1 MHSPAPRPFMVFLL
15 AVLALASLTFV
26 LIGMPAK
33 NHAAPTAQK
42 VEPTALRFTATPVE
56 QSVFSVPTELL
67 VELIQLGSEEQEDQ
81 QENPQ
86 LATPDAVRLSIP
98 VDDELVEFDIKLN
111 ELVPPNGSVSY
122 TDDSGQHQVNPNQRN
137 LLGYHFIGV
146 SNSHQFSDGSQA
158 YIALS
163 ILPQQ
168 PDAAFA
174 LEETATVFQI
184 AGVLGVSNKKFS
196 ILGRENFSNAI
207 NLVAEASPQVELEL
221 SDVMRFDGELGAPRC
236 PGAIPNEGNTYS
248 PIPLAS
254 AADGGYGQ
262 RSVLYSVAE
271 AAQDA
276 NFEFVNNLGGPI
288 ATFGFMQQAFN
299 GVDAFWRS
307 QLRIRLR
314 VIYQHAWNVAAD
326 PYDGGPT
333 NSSGNYMAQGQAFF
347 ENSGVLT
354 SANFDLAQIFI
365 RNPAGQGGF
374 DLGPAIGV
382 SGYGA
387 CRFFPSVVLNYG
399 AANMPSLCGH
409 ELTHDMSLGHTNS
422 PANIMTATFAN
433 RTNYL
438 PEQISQ
444 LASFADGQ
452 MCFQAVTDE
461 RAAPGAIN
469 LQEINLREQL
479 PESVYSPDAGDQI
492 PLRWSLPNGGGI
504 VQSYQVYRAST
515 SVGCS
520 DAPFAT
526 TASEFFVDT
535 LPERRL
541 WYYSV
546 RAINQF
552 GVGPCSAVV
561 FLPVPS
567 NVTIESNKLVRPSFG
582 QTRPPRVTLSA
593 SGRSGFVYFYIWR
606 GIGGLTGSFSPI
618 GEARDSPELIP
629 PSPASPTGR
638 RASYNDQTAP
648 ANGAPAWYLG
658 FACNASGCAQ
668 SATVDS
674 FLYTAPLAPTFL
686 TSTPAAG
693 TNSVKLIVT
702 SGSHPNLEERF
713 IAENFNASLG
723 QWLNVSGTST
733 SALGGNQFQID
744 IPGVNTPEDRRY
756 RVVAQNDVGTSSPS
770 NEVVS
775 YALIPSASITASGV
789 MGPGYRDFIRV
800 SWQSVRGA
808 NGYILERAPELPA
821 ETPFV
826 WVGQTGMNI
835 TGLTFDDSS
844 VAAAGARFRYRV
856 RAYNDYAQAV
866 SVPVL
871 GMKDA
876 TPLIT
881 TQPSNVRVASGSP
894 ASFSVVANA
903 GGAALSYRW
912 FRNGTEISGA
922 TASTYSLSS
931 TANADNGAQFY
942 VIVTAAG
949 RYSTT
954 SASATLRVDGRVN
967 DLVASDGT
975 ETSSVRLTWS
985 SVHSGGNYEVFRS
998 TTNQSCVGQSI
1009 GTTNGTTYFDQVAVG
1024 DNLPGVTYFYSVRL
1038 AFPDA
1043 TFGPCSAADSGYAQI
1058 DAPGLTVAQ
1067 NGAALRATITK
1078 PLGAIWYQLF
1088 RSTMGAPVCDGN
1100 PYAIFDDVPAY
1111 DDLSIVPGQLYHYGL
1126 RAVGSNQSIGR
1137 CRNATGQFNLSTPS
1151 GFTASQRVHADK
1163 IRLAWSAVPLATGYE
1178 ILRANTA
1185 VGCSAAGEPI
1195 ADVTQTTW
1203 DNVGLPQG
1211 ANYHY
1216 YVRAKHTGGA
1226 RSGCSSAQGS
1236 TDVVPVI
1243 SAQPQDIFISSSSTV
1258 SVGVTASAQVA
1269 ITYRWYKNDTLIPGA
1284 TGASYSATLTSADN
1298 GARFFCRL
1306 STGGSN
1312 FVDTRAAL
1320 VTFMQPVTAVLASDG
1335 TSSSAIDVSWSNS
1348 VGASGYAVYRSTS
1361 ASPACAG
1368 QPIAN
1373 TTTNSYSDSNAS
1385 IGQQYHYSVK
1395 ASFGGTNFSPCS
1407 ATDVGFL
1414 GAGQSTG
1421 LSTPLTASQGTSAS
1435 SVDLSWGI
1443 SSNAAVSNVR
1453 VFRNSDCSGTPLTTT
1468 GVTNL
1473 YADSAAVP
1481 GTNYPYSIQVRFSNG
1496 QLGACSNPAS
1506 GYRALGT
1513 VVGSAT
1519 ANRPGDV
1526 RLSWG
1531 AVSGATQYR
1540 VFRSGSSASGCS
1552 GAQITVSTT
1561 SPFTDTSAPTGVD
1574 LFYAVQAQ
1582 SAAYTG
1588 PCSAPISG
1596 VALVVA
1602 PTNVIASQ
1610 SEFLDRIDLRWQAS
1624 SGAIGY
1630 KVYADTAQRG
1640 CFVTAVDNAAT
1651 SWSFPVTQG
1660 QLRYFSVR
1668 GVGANGSLGA
1678 CSEIISGASDLLPSI
1693 TQQPVSRD
1701 VLLGASASF
1710 STTASSSRA
1719 LVYRWFKNNI
1729 EVGNTASYSIPT
1741 TARSDDAAEIFAR
1754 VSTGGLSYVETNRV
1768 SLAVLSPPFDITS
1781 FVDLTSPSVDIRWQ
1795 KQARVVRVNLYR
1807 SATAS
1812 ACSGTPITQ
1821 DLTTLSTNDF
1831 GVARGATY
1839 YYSLKGFTADQRTTN
1854 CSDVVAV
1861 AIVAPTPTPTA
1872 TPTHTATRAPTQ
1884 TPTNTPTHTPT
1895 QLATVVPTVAPTAT
1909 PTATLVPGT
1918 SPSGTPTP
1926 IPTGSGPVIPP
1937 GVTPTV
1943 GGSPTANPG
1952 DESDGGIAREQR
1964 ALFEAAKC
1972 RLISPRKKSL
1982 TIELIDARKRL
1993 QGVRTLG
2000 IKSIS
2005 CSLVSKGV
2013 RASKFSLSTATPRK
2027 TLRNLRSKRR
2037 YTATLTMRGVNGA
2050 RFVKKCSAATV
2061 K

>member
-1 MHSPAPRPFMVFLL
+1 MHSLAPRPFMVFLL

-276 NFEFVNNLGGPI
+276 NFELVNNLGGPI

-333 NSSGNYMAQGQAFF
+333 NSGREYLAQGQASF
-347 ENSGVLT
+347 ESRGIAT
-354 SANFDLAQIFI
+354 GTNFDLAQVFI
-365 RNPAGQGGF
+365 ANPPGSGGF
-374 DLGPAIGV
+374 DGGPVIGM
-382 SGYGA
+382 SIMGA
-387 CRFFPSVVLNYG
+387 CQFQPSIILNYG
-399 AANMPSLCGH
+399 AGNMPSLCGH
-409 ELTHDMSLGHTNS
+409 ELSHDMRLQHIDS
-422 PANIMTATFAN
+422 PINIMTSIFGNRAN
-433 RTNYL
+433 YV
-438 PEQISQ
+438 PEHVSQ
-444 LASFADGQ
+444 LAPYANGER
-452 MCFQAVTDE
+452 CFQIVTNE
-461 RAAPGAIN
+461 SAPPGPVN
-469 LQEINLREQL
+469 LQEIDLDAYI
-479 PESVYSPDAGDQI
+479 PGSIYSPSAGNQI
-492 PLRWSLPNGGGI
+492 PLKWSLPNGGGI
-504 VQSYQVYRAST
+504 LESYQVFRSDT
-515 SVGCS
+515 PVGCNA
-520 DAPFAT
+520 APMGSVV
-526 TASEFFVDT
+526 SEYFVDT
-535 LPERRL
+535 LSERRL

-546 RAINQF
+546 RAVNRF
-552 GVGPCSAVV
+552 GAGPCSQVV
-561 FLPVPS
+561 SVPVPS
-567 NVTIESNKLVRPSFG
+567 DVTIESNKLATTLPN
-582 QTRPPRVTLSA
+582 QPRPPSVLL
-593 SGRSGFVYFYIWR
+593 SGRAGSGVVNFYIWK
-606 GIGGLTGSFSPI
+606 GVGGPSGSFSPA
-618 GEARDSPELIP
+618 GEAAEIHSQ
-629 PSPASPTGR
+629 AGMR
-638 RASYNDQTAP
+638 RASYTDNSAP
-648 ANGAPAWYLG
+648 SNGASVWYLG
-658 FACNASGCAQ
+658 YVCNVSGCAQ

-674 FLYTAPLAPTFL
+674 FLLTIPLAPTSL
-686 TSTPAAG
+686 TSIPASG
-693 TNSVKLIVT
+693 TNSIKLSVT
-702 SGSHPNLEERF
+702 SASHPNLEERF
-713 IAENFNASLG
+713 VAENFNASVG

-733 SALGGNQFQID
+733 TALGQNRFQVEV
-744 IPGVNTPEDRRY
+744 PGVNTSEDRRY

-770 NEVVS
+770 SEIVS
-775 YALIPSASITASGV
+775 YAFVPSAGVAASGV
-789 MGPGYRDFIRV
+789 SSPGYRDFIRV
-800 SWQSVRGA
+800 TWQSVRGA

-821 ETPFV
+821 EAPFV

-844 VAAAGARFRYRV
+844 VAAGGARFRYRV

-949 RYSTT
+949 SYSTT

-967 DLVASDGT
+967 DLIASDGT

-985 SVHSGGNYEVFRS
+985 SVLSGGTYEVFRS

-1038 AFPDA
+1038 AFSDA

-1058 DAPGLTVAQ
+1058 DAPGLSVAQ
-1067 NGAALRATITK
+1067 NGLALRSTITK

-1088 RSTMGAPVCDGN
+1088 RSTTAAPVCDGN
-1100 PYAIFDDVPAY
+1100 PYAIFDDVPSY

-1126 RAVGSNQSIGR
+1126 RAVGSNQSFGR

-1151 GFTASQRVHADK
+1151 GFSASQRVHADK
-1163 IRLAWSAVPLATGYE
+1163 IRLTWSAVPLATSYE

-1185 VGCSAAGEPI
+1185 VGCAAAGEPI
-1195 ADVTQTTW
+1195 ADVTQITW

-1211 ANYHY
+1211 ANYYY

-1226 RSGCSSAQGS
+1226 RSACSSAQGS

-1243 SAQPQDIFISSSSTV
+1243 TSQPQDIFISNTSTINI
-1258 SVGVTASAQVA
+1258 GVTASAPVA

-1320 VTFMQPVTAVLASDG
+1320 VTFMQPVTSVAASDG

-1348 VGASGYAVYRSTS
+1348 VGASGYVVYRSTS
-1361 ASPACAG
+1361 ASPACSG
-1368 QPIAN
+1368 QPIASPAS
-1373 TTTNSYSDSNAS
+1373 NSYSDTNVSL
-1385 IGQQYHYSVK
+1385 GQQYYYSVK
-1395 ASFGGTNFSPCS
+1395 ASYGGANFSPCS

-1443 SSNAAVSNVR
+1443 SSNAAVTNVR
-1453 VFRNSDCSGTPLTTT
+1453 VFRNSDCSGNPITTT

-1473 YADSAAVP
+1473 YADSTTVP
-1481 GTNYPYSIQVRFSNG
+1481 GTNYPYTIQVRFSNG

-1552 GAQITVSTT
+1552 GAPITVSTT

-1602 PTNVIASQ
+1602 PTNVVASQ
-1610 SEFLDRIDLRWQAS
+1610 SEFLDRIDLRWQAT
-1624 SGAIGY
+1624 SGAVGY

-1640 CFVTAVDNAAT
+1640 CFVSPVDNAAT

-1710 STTASSSRA
+1710 STAASSSRA
-1719 LVYRWFKNNI
+1719 IVYRWFRNNV
-1729 EVGNTASYSIPT
+1729 EVGNTASYLIPT

-1754 VSTGGLSYVETNRV
+1754 LSTGGLSYVETNRV

-1952 DESDGGIAREQR
+1952 DGSDGGIAQEQR

-2013 RASKFSLSTATPRK
+2013 KASKFSLSTATPRK